1 MSTDD
6 TVGTAEVGQTGVL
19 IAPAEETSVEA
30 DEEKRTEVAEIA
42 PQEETADLKI
52 AVSPVR
58 PSAADISEHRVTHM
72 PYRNWC
78 PQCVA
83 GRGLGEQRGRHTG
96 RPHDVPRVGLDYWF
110 ITSGGDLKRRK

>member
-1 MSTDD
+1 
-6 TVGTAEVGQTGVL
+6 
-19 IAPAEETSVEA
+19 
-30 DEEKRTEVAEIA
+30 
-42 PQEETADLKI
+42 
-52 AVSPVR
+52 
-58 PSAADISEHRVTHM
+58 M

-110 ITSGGDLKRRK
+110 ITSGGDLKRRKELREEFPENEDGNAKLEEARSELKIMKCIAIRCHESKAVFAATCR